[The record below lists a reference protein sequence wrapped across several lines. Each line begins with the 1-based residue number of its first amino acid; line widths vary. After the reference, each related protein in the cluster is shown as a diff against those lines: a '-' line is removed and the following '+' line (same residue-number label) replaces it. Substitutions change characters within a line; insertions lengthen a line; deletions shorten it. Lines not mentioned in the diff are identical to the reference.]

1 MSLSDA
7 LRLTE
12 RIAKHLRKDGRDTI
26 FWGLAS
32 PALLCSSLPSGAG
45 PASFGSTKC
54 ILKSNVSLRCRPNLT
69 NDFQMAIRHHV
80 PPPLRKMD
88 LKHDAHEDVIAF
100 LRELRD
106 GSAAASRT
114 QCRRFS
120 RSSLR
125 PRSRSSSLRIT
136 SLYDLAAQ
144 ASGARL
150 PARRRVRRR
159 LPIVNTRAWRHP
171 EILFSPGVEGLTTGY
186 AIGSSCRDRNG
197 PPRSAGCENTLT
209 GVAGCSPL
217 NGEIGM
223 RYPPSHG
230 PHRLVGFRAG

>member
-45 PASFGSTKC
+45 RASFGSTKC

-106 GSAAASRT
+106 GSTAASRT
-114 QCRRFS
+114 MPALFPIITQSEVAVVLPAYHVFVRSGRADVRRPFAGTSACETTAPYREHARMETS
-120 RSSLR
+120 RNPVFPWRRRAHNRLR
-125 PRSRSSSLRIT
+125 YRIKLPRSERPALKCRLRK
-136 SLYDLAAQ
+136 
-144 ASGARL
+144 
-150 PARRRVRRR
+150 
-159 LPIVNTRAWRHP
+159 HP
-171 EILFSPGVEGLTTGY
+171 DG
-186 AIGSSCRDRNG
+186 SCRLQ
-197 PPRSAGCENTLT
+197 PAEW
-209 GVAGCSPL
+209 
-217 NGEIGM
+217 
-223 RYPPSHG
+223 
-230 PHRLVGFRAG
+230 